1 MILTKAQKIIAK
13 DKHRFRVI
21 NCGRRFGKTTLSIEE
36 IKGRALYIPSRIAY
50 IAPTYPQAR
59 DIAWQMLKNELKPII
74 KNINE
79 SRLELVVH
87 TQSGKEESI
96 IQLRGWE
103 NIESLRGQRLDFIV
117 IDEVAMMRNFW
128 LNWEEIIR
136 PTLTDSAGEVMFIST
151 PKGFNHFYDL
161 YNKEAEDKDYKSFHF
176 TSYDNPYLP
185 KEELDKAKKELPEDR
200 FAQEYMADFRKT
212 EGLVYKEFS
221 RLNHTYTKFLVKEI
235 KDVITGL
242 DFGYTNPSAI
252 IKIVVDKNDNFWIE
266 DEWYKN
272 KQTNEQIAEI
282 VNRFEPN
289 IVYPDPASPDR
300 IAELATKGINI
311 RDVNKGKDS
320 VINGINKVRE
330 LLKTNRLKINKKCVN
345 TIWEFESY
353 CYPDDRRKRTEN
365 EIPLKENDHAMDAIR
380 YALMSYVPTRTKP
393 LPIKQFKPDFKKI
406 SYLRY

>member
-1 MILTKAQKIIAK
+1 
-13 DKHRFRVI
+13 
-21 NCGRRFGKTTLSIEE
+21 
-36 IKGRALYIPSRIAY
+36 
-50 IAPTYPQAR
+50 
-59 DIAWQMLKNELKPII
+59 
-74 KNINE
+74 
-79 SRLELVVH
+79 
-87 TQSGKEESI
+87 
-96 IQLRGWE
+96 
-103 NIESLRGQRLDFIV
+103 
-117 IDEVAMMRNFW
+117 
-128 LNWEEIIR
+128 
-136 PTLTDSAGEVMFIST
+136 
-151 PKGFNHFYDL
+151 
-161 YNKEAEDKDYKSFHF
+161 
-176 TSYDNPYLP
+176 
-185 KEELDKAKKELPEDR
+185 
-200 FAQEYMADFRKT
+200 MADFRKT

-235 KDVITGL
+235 KDVIIGL